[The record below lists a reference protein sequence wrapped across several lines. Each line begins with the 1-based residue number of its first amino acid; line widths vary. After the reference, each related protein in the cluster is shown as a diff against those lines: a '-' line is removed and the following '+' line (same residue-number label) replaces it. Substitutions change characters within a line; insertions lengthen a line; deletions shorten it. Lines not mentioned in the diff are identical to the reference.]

1 MNHFTD
7 AELQTLS
14 AEIDQQIDELK
25 TDSANDGGII
35 RNDDG
40 IIRHTGHT
48 PKTIPS
54 KQKQQ
59 LEQVIEQDLSTK
71 EDADSFMKRFAH
83 NAKKD
88 LCEEGGKL
96 NALWKRYGDL
106 ENEDMVKT
114 FSGILIGM
122 GVSNALLAT
131 AVVAV
136 SVIVI
141 HIGIKAFC
149 EDCQ

>member
-14 AEIDQQIDELK
+14 AEIDSQLIELAK
-25 TDSANDGGII
+25 DP
-35 RNDDG
+35 DG
-40 IIRHTGHT
+40 IGKHIGHT
-48 PKTIPS
+48 VPA

-59 LEQVIEQDLSTK
+59 LEQVIEQDLGTK
-71 EDADSFMKRFAH
+71 EPADSFMKKFARA
-83 NAKKD
+83 AKQD
-88 LCEEGGKL
+88 LCVEGGVL
-96 NALWKRYGDL
+96 YGQWKKYGDL
-106 ENEDMVKT
+106 ENEKMVNT

-122 GVSNALLAT
+122 VISNALLGT

-141 HIGIKAFC
+141 HITIKAFC
-149 EDCQ
+149 EDCE

>member
-14 AEIDQQIDELK
+14 AEIDSQLMALAKDP
-25 TDSANDGGII
+25 ANVSTHKHIGYV
-35 RNDDG
+35 
-40 IIRHTGHT
+40 
-48 PKTIPS
+48 PS
-54 KQKQQ
+54 QQKQQ
-59 LEQVIEQDLSTK
+59 LEQVIEQDLGIK
-71 EDADSFMKRFAH
+71 EPADSFMKKFARA
-83 NAKKD
+83 AKQD
-88 LCEEGGKL
+88 LCVEGGVL
-96 NALWKRYGDL
+96 YGQWKKYGDL
-106 ENEDMVKT
+106 ENEKMVNT

-122 GVSNALLAT
+122 GVSNAFLAT

-149 EDCQ
+149 EDCE

>member
-14 AEIDQQIDELK
+14 AEIDSQLIELAK
-25 TDSANDGGII
+25 DP
-35 RNDDG
+35 DG
-40 IIRHTGHT
+40 IHKHIGHT
-48 PKTIPS
+48 VPA

-59 LEQVIEQDLSTK
+59 LEQVIEQDLGIK
-71 EDADSFMKRFAH
+71 EPADSFMKKFARA
-83 NAKKD
+83 AKQD
-88 LCEEGGKL
+88 LCVEGGVL
-96 NALWKRYGDL
+96 YGQWKKYGDL
-106 ENEDMVKT
+106 ENEAMLKT

-122 GVSNALLAT
+122 GISNALLAT

>member
-14 AEIDQQIDELK
+14 AEIDNQLIELAK
-25 TDSANDGGII
+25 DPANNGTHKHI
-35 RNDDG
+35 
-40 IIRHTGHT
+40 GHT
-48 PKTIPS
+48 VPA

-59 LEQVIEQDLSTK
+59 LEQVIEQDLGTK
-71 EDADSFMKRFAH
+71 EPADSFMKKFARA
-83 NAKKD
+83 AKQD
-88 LCEEGGKL
+88 LCVEGGVL
-96 NALWKRYGDL
+96 YGQWKKYGDL
-106 ENEDMVKT
+106 ENEAMLKT

>member
-1 MNHFTD
+1 MNLFTEQ
-7 AELQTLS
+7 ELQTMS
-14 AEIDQQIDELK
+14 AEIDKQLSELAK
-25 TDSANDGGII
+25 DSANDGIHKHI
-35 RNDDG
+35 
-40 IIRHTGHT
+40 GHT
-48 PKTIPS
+48 VPA

-59 LEQVIEQDLSTK
+59 LEQVIEQALGTK
-71 EDADSFMKRFAH
+71 EPADSFMKKFARA
-83 NAKKD
+83 AKQD
-88 LCEEGGKL
+88 LCVEGGVL
-96 NALWKRYGDL
+96 YGQWKKYGDL
-106 ENEDMVKT
+106 ENEKMVNT

-122 GVSNALLAT
+122 GISNALLAT

>member
-14 AEIDQQIDELK
+14 AEIDSQLIALAKDP
-25 TDSANDGGII
+25 
-35 RNDDG
+35 DG
-40 IIRHTGHT
+40 IRKHIGHT
-48 PKTIPS
+48 VPA

-59 LEQVIEQDLSTK
+59 LEHVITQDLGTK
-71 EDADSFMKRFAH
+71 ESADSFMKKFARA
-83 NAKKD
+83 AKQD
-88 LCEEGGKL
+88 LCLEGGVL
-96 NALWKRYGDL
+96 YEQWKKYGDL
-106 ENEDMVKT
+106 ENEKMLNT

-149 EDCQ
+149 EDCE

>member
-7 AELQTLS
+7 EELQTLS
-14 AEIDQQIDELK
+14 AEIDSQLMELAK
-25 TDSANDGGII
+25 DPASDGFRKHI
-35 RNDDG
+35 
-40 IIRHTGHT
+40 GHT
-48 PKTIPS
+48 VPA

-59 LEQVIEQDLSTK
+59 LEQVIEQDLGIK
-71 EDADSFMKRFAH
+71 EPADSFMKKFARA
-83 NAKKD
+83 AKQD
-88 LCEEGGKL
+88 LCLEGGVL
-96 NALWKRYGDL
+96 YGQWKKYGDL

-114 FSGILIGM
+114 FGGILIGM
-122 GVSNALLAT
+122 GVSNAFLAT
-131 AVVAV
+131 FVVAV

>member
-1 MNHFTD
+1 MSHFTD

-14 AEIDQQIDELK
+14 AEIDSQLMELAK
-25 TDSANDGGII
+25 EPANDGII
-35 RNDDG
+35 KHIG
-40 IIRHTGHT
+40 QS

-59 LEQVIEQDLSTK
+59 LEQATGES
-71 EDADSFMKRFAH
+71 ADSFMKKFARA
-83 NAKKD
+83 AKQD
-88 LCEEGGKL
+88 LCVEGGVL
-96 NALWKRYGDL
+96 YGQWKKYGDL
-106 ENEDMVKT
+106 ENEKMLTT

>member
-14 AEIDQQIDELK
+14 AEIDSQLIELAK
-25 TDSANDGGII
+25 DPANDGIT
-35 RNDDG
+35 
-40 IIRHTGHT
+40 RHTGHT

-59 LEQVIEQDLSTK
+59 LEQVVEQALGTK
-71 EDADSFMKRFAH
+71 EPADSFMKKFARA
-83 NAKKD
+83 AKQD
-88 LCEEGGKL
+88 LCVEGGVL
-96 NALWKRYGDL
+96 YGQWKKYGDL
-106 ENEDMVKT
+106 ENEKMVNT

-122 GVSNALLAT
+122 GVSSAFLAT

>member
-1 MNHFTD
+1 MSHFTD

-14 AEIDQQIDELK
+14 AEIDSQLIELAK
-25 TDSANDGGII
+25 DTDGTHKHI
-35 RNDDG
+35 
-40 IIRHTGHT
+40 GHT
-48 PKTIPS
+48 VPA

-59 LEQVIEQDLSTK
+59 LEQVIEQDLGTK
-71 EDADSFMKRFAH
+71 EPSDSFMKKFARA
-83 NAKKD
+83 AKQD
-88 LCEEGGKL
+88 LCVEGGVL
-96 NALWKRYGDL
+96 YGQWKKYGDL
-106 ENEDMVKT
+106 ENEKMVNT

-149 EDCQ
+149 EDCE